1 MKKDNSFFRVL
12 FILVMFLCVLFTLW
26 YIPSV
31 RMRRFIL
38 QDTQSKLESM
48 QGQVRKQKYEYD
60 QTVAALPD
68 VLAELDRIKP
78 LSEEKEEAVRT
89 LKDERK
95 RLRNEKKE
103 LTELAENA
111 GRKEETDYE

>member
-1 MKKDNSFFRVL
+1 MKKNNSVFRVM

-26 YIPSV
+26 YLPSV

-38 QDTQSKLESM
+38 QDTQSRLESM
-48 QGQVRKQKYEYD
+48 QGQVRKQQYEYD
-60 QTVAALPD
+60 QIVSELPE
-68 VLAELDRIKP
+68 VQAELDRIKP
-78 LSEEKEEAVRT
+78 LSEEKEDAVRT

-103 LTELAENA
+103 LTSLADDA
-111 GRKEETDYE
+111 GRKEDADHE